1 MIEAQDL
8 PAPNPH
14 ASRNVAADGAVSR
27 KRHAVLGFLMV
38 LSVITYLD
46 RTCLSV
52 ASNSIKTGLN
62 LNSTQWGWVTGLF
75 TLFYGLW
82 AVPLGGLGDRLGQRK
97 VLAFIVVGWSA
108 FTGMTGAAVNY
119 LMLLVT
125 ACLFGSG
132 EAGAY
137 PNISGCL
144 SRWFPAGER
153 ARAQGFVWGASRIG
167 GAIAPWFVVPI
178 IEVWGWRAPF
188 LLFAGFGLM
197 WAAAWYVWYRNHP
210 GQNVHVRAIV
220 GAEQTPPATRPVPWG
235 RLFRSRQLWVI
246 MAMYWCYVWGS
257 VFFISWMH
265 EYMTK
270 GRGFSDRQMQ
280 VYSTLPFIM
289 GMLGNVTGG
298 LVGDRMV
305 KKLGVS
311 LGRRIMGSLCLIATA
326 LIFVAL
332 AQTKGKINAVI
343 LLSLGFGV
351 MDCMLPSAWAMCQ
364 DVGREY
370 SGVVS
375 GAMNTAGSAGGFTC
389 SIVAGYLLD
398 KTGGYTN
405 VLLLIATMLMI
416 SAILFWQLDPSKP
429 LLGEEAHAPA
439 GGNAGCA

>member
-1 MIEAQDL
+1 VTEEGA
-8 PAPNPH
+8 APNK
-14 ASRNVAADGAVSR
+14 R
-27 KRHAVLGFLMV
+27 RHAVLGFLMV
-38 LSVITYLD
+38 LSIITYLD

-52 ASNSIKTGLN
+52 ASNSIKTGLT
-62 LNSTQWGWVTGLF
+62 LTSAQWGWVTGLF

-97 VLAFIVVGWSA
+97 VLAYIVVGWSA
-108 FTGMTGAAVNY
+108 FTGLTGAAVNY

-137 PNISGCL
+137 PNIAGCL
-144 SRWFPAGER
+144 SRWYPAGER

-178 IEVWGWRAPF
+178 ISIWGWREPF
-188 LLFAGFGLM
+188 LLFAGFGFI
-197 WAAAWYVWYRNHP
+197 WAAAWYVWYRNHSS
-210 GQNVHVRAIV
+210 QNVLV
-220 GAEQTPPATRPVPWG
+220 GAETGAAPVNKAVPWG

-265 EYMTK
+265 EYMTR
-270 GRGFSDRQMQ
+270 GRSFSDRQMQ

-289 GMLGNVTGG
+289 GMLGNVMGG
-298 LVGDRMV
+298 FVGDRMV
-305 KKLGVS
+305 KKLGIS
-311 LGRRIMGSLCLIATA
+311 LGRRIMGSFCLIATA
-326 LIFVAL
+326 LIFVGL
-332 AQTKGKINAVI
+332 AQTNGKISAVV

-351 MDCMLPSAWAMCQ
+351 MDCMLPSAWALCQ

-370 SGVVS
+370 SGAVS

-389 SIVAGYLLD
+389 SVVAGYLLERP
-398 KTGGYTN
+398 GSYSH
-405 VLLLIATMLMI
+405 VLLLIATMLTI
-416 SAILFWQLDPSKP
+416 SAVLFWQLDPSKP
-429 LLGEEAHAPA
+429 LLEDGAHPSA
-439 GGNAGCA
+439 GGKSRCA